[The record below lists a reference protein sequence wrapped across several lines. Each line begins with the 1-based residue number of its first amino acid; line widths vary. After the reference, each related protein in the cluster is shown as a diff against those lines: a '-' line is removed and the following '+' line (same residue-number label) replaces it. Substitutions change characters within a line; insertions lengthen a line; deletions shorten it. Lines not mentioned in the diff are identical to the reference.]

1 MDCFNDVIFSNFSH
15 LFLCTAMKNDDILFK
30 LVCSVT
36 LIDVIELY
44 NTAYD
49 EIHYV

>member
-15 LFLCTAMKNDDILFK
+15 LFSCTTMKNDDILFK

-36 LIDVIELY
+36 LIDVIQLY
-44 NTAYD
+44 NTAKD
-49 EIHYV
+49 EIYYV